1 MSWQHADGST
11 EHKPDPHYNGSGWMN
26 GKTPAYWVCHVK
38 DCGRPLLIDGGKV
51 PITTPIAKVKH
62 SE

>member
-1 MSWQHADGST
+1 
-11 EHKPDPHYNGSGWMN
+11 MN